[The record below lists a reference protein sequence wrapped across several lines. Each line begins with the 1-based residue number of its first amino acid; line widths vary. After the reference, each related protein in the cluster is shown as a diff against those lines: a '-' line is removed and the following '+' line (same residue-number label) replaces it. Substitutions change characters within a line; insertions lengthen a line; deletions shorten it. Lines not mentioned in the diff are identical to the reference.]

1 MKDLLESS
9 SDLSIRGAGSFCSN
23 RLIIKLV
30 QEYGTGWYRC
40 KLRVTFFSKISPYR
54 TEFFSGRPHDQM
66 EKHEIANNCI
76 AILSTLR

>member
-1 MKDLLESS
+1 MVL
-9 SDLSIRGAGSFCSN
+9 IAGSFCSN

-40 KLRVTFFSKISPYR
+40 KLRVTLEKGNVTLFSEISPYR

-66 EKHEIANNCI
+66 EKDCK
-76 AILSTLR
+76 